1 MTDDSGLVVVVWVTI
16 VFVVPPLLSVVVV
29 DVVVKL
35 VLDFFKSVVVLVSKL
50 LDNVVGVKP
59 GNVSVVSDACLVGIV
74 KKLLEVPE

>member
-1 MTDDSGLVVVVWVTI
+1 MTDDSGLVVVVWITI
-16 VFVVPPLLSVVVV
+16 ASVVPPLLSVVVV

-35 VLDFFKSVVVLVSKL
+35 VLDFKSVVVLVSKL